1 MSFRGVLRL
10 IRPGSLLMG
19 EFMLRTR
26 VSIAT
31 AALLSAMIVTAAA
44 QSPMSAP
51 AAPAKESKMKLTKQ
65 KLSEM
70 RAKWNANKPKL
81 KTCRADARKKG
92 LDGDDR
98 WFFIEECM
106 NKS

>member
-1 MSFRGVLRL
+1 MF
-10 IRPGSLLMG
+10 
-19 EFMLRTR
+19 RTR
-26 VSIAT
+26 VSIAA

-51 AAPAKESKMKLTKQ
+51 GSAPKDSKMKLTKQ

-81 KTCRADARKKG
+81 KACRTDARKKG

>member
-1 MSFRGVLRL
+1 MF
-10 IRPGSLLMG
+10 
-19 EFMLRTR
+19 RTR
-26 VSIAT
+26 ISIA
-31 AALLSAMIVTAAA
+31 AAAFLSAMIVTAAA

-51 AAPAKESKMKLTKQ
+51 AASAPKDSKMKLTKQ

-70 RAKWNANKPKL
+70 RAKWSANKPKL
-81 KTCRADARKKG
+81 KACRADARKKG